1 MPVFC
6 AIAFILHRSI
16 LLILIMRYSRKVISG
31 SIVSTIRKPHYDYR
45 VREALLIIGGSRYV
59 RSAKNA
65 GAFLILFPED
75 FLQADE
81 KVLRKSLPFA
91 IITML

>member
-6 AIAFILHRSI
+6 AIAFILHRAI
-16 LLILIMRYSRKVISG
+16 LLILIMRYSRKVKSG

-45 VREALLIIGGSRYV
+45 VRGTVLIF
-59 RSAKNA
+59 KNA